1 MFAYYLRLA
10 LLSLRR
16 NRILTALMVAAI
28 ALGIGA
34 AMTSLT
40 VLHLMSGNPLAH
52 KDEQVR
58 RVQLDNWSPG
68 SPYSDRYPD
77 EPPNLMTYRD
87 VVALMEADRAD
98 RHAALYPVNFPI
110 EPARADL
117 PPFPASVL
125 ATTGDFF
132 PMFEP
137 PFRFGNGWGAQEDE
151 AAARV
156 VVLSAEIND
165 RLFGGEDSTGRTVR
179 MDGEDFTVVGVLEPW
194 NPAPRTYHIAG
205 GAFSDPEDVYV
216 PFKVGIEKEL
226 TSASNN
232 NCWQNTE
239 PGYQAWLQS
248 ECVWLDLW
256 VEVEDQAAAD
266 AYLSFL
272 DDYVREQ
279 KTLGR
284 FERPLNNRLRSVSEF
299 LASQNV
305 VSRDARTQV
314 WLSFAFLLVCLVN
327 TVGLLLAKFL
337 GKAPEIGLRRAV
349 GASKP
354 QIFTQYLTE
363 SAIVGVLGGLFGI
376 LLSWGGLAALRALYE
391 GTATEQLARM
401 DWAMVAVTVLIA
413 LAASLLAGLY
423 PTWRAC
429 QITPATQLKT
439 Q

>member
-1 MFAYYLRLA
+1 K
-10 LLSLRR
+10 R

-52 KDEQVR
+52 KDEQIR

-68 SPYSDRYPD
+68 SPYNQRYPD
-77 EPPNLMTYRD
+77 EPPNLMAYRD
-87 VVALMEADRAD
+87 VAALLEANRAQ

-110 EPARADL
+110 EPARTDL
-117 PPFPASVL
+117 QPFPASVL
-125 ATTGDFF
+125 ATTGDYF

-137 PFRFGNGWGAQEDE
+137 PFRYGSGWGQREDQ
-151 AAARV
+151 AGARE

-165 RLFGGEDSTGRTVR
+165 RLFGGHDRTGRSNR

-194 NPAPRTYHIAG
+194 HPAPRTYHIAS
-205 GAFSDPEDVYV
+205 GAFGDPEDAFV
-216 PFKVGIEKEL
+216 PFRVGIEKEL
-226 TSASNN
+226 TSVSNN
-232 NCWQNTE
+232 NCWDSPGT
-239 PGYQAWLQS
+239 GYQAWLQS

-256 VEVEDQAAAD
+256 VQVEDEQAAK
-266 AYLSFL
+266 AYLAFL

-284 FERPLNNRLRSVSEF
+284 FERPLNNRLRTVSEF

-354 QIFTQYLTE
+354 QIFTQFLTE
-363 SAIVGVLGGLFGI
+363 SAIVGVLGGVFGI
-376 LLSWGGLAALRALYE
+376 LLSWGGLAALRALYQ
-391 GTATEQLARM
+391 GTATERLAHM

-413 LAASLLAGLY
+413 LAASLMAGLY

-429 QITPATQLKT
+429 QIAPATQLKT

>member
-1 MFAYYLRLA
+1 MFSYYLRLA

-16 NRILTALMVAAI
+16 NRVLTALMIAAI

-52 KDEQVR
+52 KDEQIR

-68 SPYSDRYPD
+68 SPWSSRFPD

-87 VVALMEADRAD
+87 VTALLQANRAE
-98 RHAALYPVNFPI
+98 RHAALFPQNTSI
-110 EPARADL
+110 EPGRADL
-117 PPFPASVL
+117 PPFTASVL
-125 ATTGDFF
+125 MATGDFF
-132 PMFEP
+132 PMFDV
-137 PFRFGNGWGAQEDE
+137 PFRFGSAWGKREDD

-156 VVLSAEIND
+156 VVLSSGIND
-165 RLFGGEDSTGRTVR
+165 RVFGGEDSVGRTLR
-179 MDGEDFTVVGVLEPW
+179 MGGDEYTVVGVLDEW
-194 NPAPRTYHIAG
+194 APVPRFYHVAG
-205 GAFSDPEDVYV
+205 GAFSEVEDVFV
-216 PFKVGIEKEL
+216 PFNVGIAKEQ

-232 NCWQNTE
+232 NCWNN
-239 PGYQAWLQS
+239 PGDGYQAWLQS
-248 ECVWLDLW
+248 ECIWLDLW
-256 VEVEDQAAAD
+256 VEVAD
-266 AYLSFL
+266 ADAAGEYLGFL
-272 DDYVREQ
+272 DAYVAEQ
-279 KTLGR
+279 KALGR

-314 WLSFAFLLVCLVN
+314 WLSFAFLLVCLIN

-337 GKAPEIGLRRAV
+337 GKASEIGLRRAV

-354 QIFTQYLTE
+354 QVFTQYLTE
-363 SAIVGVLGGLFGI
+363 AGIVGLLGGLFGI
-376 LLSWGGLAALRALYE
+376 LLAWGGLAGLRVLYE
-391 GTATEQLARM
+391 GTATEALARM
-401 DWAMVAVTVLIA
+401 DWEMVAITVLIA
-413 LAASLLAGLY
+413 LASSLLAGLY

-429 QITPATQLKT
+429 QIAPATQLKT